1 MAIKRYSCRTHGGV
15 FEKESTAGRPPVR
28 CGGDKNPLCDK
39 ANLEAGIPEIIPAKD
54 KPVLERAREGIRKRA
69 EASAV
74 VSIAD
79 QAGAQG
85 RFEAMT
91 NAELKAYAREHF
103 STISKITSRAQLIRA
118 MQAQIA
124 KAGQATPEQVAEAV
138 ARVEGVPAEQVT
150 AVKARQSKPA
160 ASAELSATLS
170 MAKAA
175 KEQLVVVGWTVEGR
189 GGVAPEG
196 PFARVTA
203 SRDAETLVIEW
214 VNGKLIAQDYSM
226 NYIKPSENMLPGR
239 KLNFDP
245 DELTDRE
252 LIQKISG
259 MKVTWWNTLGSSTET
274 AVVPGDRVTVQHI
287 FVGNGDEDNSK
298 RIVTFVDRNA
308 GGFRSFHTSMLM
320 KVG

>member
-15 FEKESTAGRPPVR
+15 FEKESARGRPPVR
-28 CGGDKNPLCDK
+28 CAEEYPCDK
-39 ANLEAGIPEIIPAKD
+39 ASEEAGIPEIIPAKD

-74 VSIAD
+74 VSIAE

-85 RFEAMT
+85 RFAAMT

-103 STISKITSRAQLIRA
+103 STIGKLTSRAQLIAA
-118 MQAQIA
+118 MERQLRNQAKQQEQPSNRERQLA
-124 KAGQATPEQVAEAV
+124 K
-138 ARVEGVPAEQVT
+138 
-150 AVKARQSKPA
+150 
-160 ASAELSATLS
+160 SATRPVES
-170 MAKAA
+170 DAKPQTVVNDSLPLAMAA
-175 KEQLVVVGWTVEGR
+175 KEHLVAVGWTVEGR
-189 GGVAPEG
+189 AWLESAVEG
-196 PFARVTA
+196 TYGAEVTA
-203 SRDAETLVIEW
+203 SRGQETLIMRWFDGRLVD
-214 VNGKLIAQDYSM
+214 QDYSM
-226 NYIKPSENMLPGR
+226 NYVKPSENMLPGR
-239 KLNFDP
+239 TLSFDP
-245 DELTDRE
+245 NELTDRE

-259 MKVTWWNTLGSSTET
+259 MKITWWNTLGNSTES

-298 RIVTFVDRNA
+298 RVVTFVDRNA